1 MTNERKTEQNTS
13 IKIKNSWLVN
23 EKVNLSALYRFF
35 LSYLRRQKM
44 VLILSV
50 VLIPIAILCQAIF
63 VNYRQGPNVKALSI
77 GVTFIATGASIA
89 VYMLMGFLIDLK
101 MSVVYKRIGL
111 LGIKPLGFVL
121 IVYAYCFT
129 LVLIADVLV
138 LITSFIINAV
148 LKINFAVAYNLIV
161 LLFFIISIFITA
173 FAIALMIIA
182 VILINSRTMQSI
194 VTTILTILFVG
205 GSFLFVAF
213 IPALFGAHY
222 KEAIL
227 SIKGLSIGCGVM
239 LGSVVLTGLLIWLI
253 VRIFRWDN

>member
-1 MTNERKTEQNTS
+1 MLS
-13 IKIKNSWLVN
+13 NSTP
-23 EKVNLSALYRFF
+23 
-35 LSYLRRQKM
+35 
-44 VLILSV
+44 LID
-50 VLIPIAILCQAIF
+50 IW
-63 VNYRQGPNVKALSI
+63 PNKHQLQHNQQPVI
-77 GVTFIATGASIA
+77 
-89 VYMLMGFLIDLK
+89 LIDLK
-101 MSVVYKRIGL
+101 MSVVYKRIEL

-121 IVYAYCFT
+121 IVYAFYFT
-129 LVLIADVLV
+129 LVLIADFIV
-138 LITSFIINAV
+138 LITSLIINAV

-222 KEAIL
+222 KEVIL

-253 VRIFRWDN
+253 VRIFPTTIFRWDN

>member
-1 MTNERKTEQNTS
+1 
-13 IKIKNSWLVN
+13 
-23 EKVNLSALYRFF
+23 
-35 LSYLRRQKM
+35 
-44 VLILSV
+44 
-50 VLIPIAILCQAIF
+50 
-63 VNYRQGPNVKALSI
+63 
-77 GVTFIATGASIA
+77 
-89 VYMLMGFLIDLK
+89 MGFLIDLK

-194 VTTILTILFVG
+194 VTTILTILF
-205 GSFLFVAF
+205 FVAF